1 VTVGG
6 GLTVMVALA
15 VRLPEVAVRV
25 AVVADATF
33 AGGV

>member
-1 VTVGG
+1 MVGG

-15 VRLPEVAVRV
+15 LRPAAIAVRV
-25 AVVADATF
+25 ACAGEAVV